1 MKKDYYFLECKQT
14 QEYKQATPKAFQKKI
29 NALKYTGTKDEEKN
43 ESSELHFSKT
53 IYLGA
58 NPAIRETI
66 SMKEKTYNF
75 LSYDF

>member
-29 NALKYTGTKDEEKN
+29 NALKYAHIKEEEKN

-66 SMKEKTYNF
+66 SMKGKTYNF

>member
-1 MKKDYYFLECKQT
+1 MKKDYYYLHCKQT

-53 IYLGA
+53 IFLGKQ
-58 NPAIRETI
+58 PAIRETI
-66 SMKEKTYNF
+66 SMKGKTYNF
-75 LSYDF
+75 LSHDF